1 MERVANPCALGVVLE
16 AGAAYVAHAGVVDLC
31 GSGCGSQGKSMRSK
45 GVRIESGNWKL
56 KALNLVTIKCLLIC
70 IKRNIHRSSGRSAT
84 VIVPLPHTK
93 PKGLRNGTTIVTV
106 I

>member
-16 AGAAYVAHAGVVDLC
+16 AGAAYVAHVGVVDLC

-70 IKRNIHRSSGRSAT
+70 INSLFGVGSLRMAK
-84 VIVPLPHTK
+84 VPK
-93 PKGLRNGTTIVTV
+93 
-106 I
+106 